1 MQPLCEQRFEKDLD
15 QMLKKAFTIQDV
27 IEAKAVCILDTIPLP
42 FKTFQRDQDFLVWSQ
57 KSLTS
62 VQFILAS
69 ILRLESMK
77 TQKKS
82 KQEDTEVSNNGNSTN
97 NTINNELKAAKIW
110 YEEFSSKFPNAD
122 VYEHILRFQ
131 LQDYIMDFPVMVYD
145 HISHFPNL
153 SFDKKLELMCS
164 LNFSACR
171 IFLSSLWNHKKIS
184 PCTDTDP
191 HGVIHFHASWQQPLY
206 KKVLNKADETSF
218 GIKLMDA
225 YQKPIYKLMDHYN
238 FWILMDAVEFPI

>member
-1 MQPLCEQRFEKDLD
+1 MKYVYILLICLILFYILSRFFEKYYSQENFDPSLVPVSSIIT
-15 QMLKKAFTIQDV
+15 L
-27 IEAKAVCILDTIPLP
+27 AKVAQKIVDGNGTLTNPANLNIGTTSARGNL
-42 FKTFQRDQDFLVWSQ
+42 LVTGNS
-57 KSLTS
+57 T
-62 VQFILAS
+62 
-69 ILRLESMK
+69 
-77 TQKKS
+77 T
-82 KQEDTEVSNNGNSTN
+82 NGNSTN
-97 NTINNELKAAKIW
+97 NTINNELKSAKLW

-145 HISHFPNL
+145 HISHFPTL
-153 SFDKKLELMCS
+153 SFEKKLELMCS
-164 LNFSACR
+164 SNFSACR